1 MDEHWD
7 VICEKSARGN
17 QFMRLHIAIIIP
29 YIQGIF
35 GQRIP
40 LMYANKLSEKYRV
53 DLIVYKI
60 NLPVLD
66 DVRNFLSSRVNLR
79 IMKIRDGEG
88 LEFLYSIKYMYWG
101 LVDYSLSLILRKTHM
116 TDPYDAILIITG
128 GEGAWIPTI
137 MKRMGLKNS
146 PKFFFLPMDP
156 PHGIDPVKYD
166 HILEHHIN
174 KREKVWIAALSVF
187 HKRRL
192 NGFDNVLEQSIW
204 TSRIFESIYYVGTC
218 SIPYIL
224 IDEERFS
231 ISASGDST
239 KYIAVPTVDLYSQ
252 EDIELIKKLN
262 KDGISMVLFGPRKIE
277 GLTNR
282 GYVSDDEL
290 IGIIGN
296 ASATLFLFHYEGFG
310 LIPLESLAVGTPV
323 ITQPKLAPRL
333 QWRDNKFVKFFND
346 YDECIRA
353 CREFLRNDLT
363 IQQREKV
370 RESVEQYF
378 TKNVLR
384 RFEEFM
390 LSGCFSES

>member
-1 MDEHWD
+1 M
-7 VICEKSARGN
+7 G
-17 QFMRLHIAIIIP
+17 LHIAIIIP
-29 YIQGIF
+29 YVQGIF

-40 LMYANKLSEKYRV
+40 LTYANKLSEEHRV

-60 NLPVLD
+60 NRPVLEEA
-66 DVRNFLSSRVNLR
+66 RNFVSARVNLK

-88 LEFLYSIKYMYWG
+88 LEFPYSIKYMYCG
-101 LVDYSLSLILRKTHM
+101 LVDYSLSLILGKIHR

-128 GEGAWIPTI
+128 GEGAWVPTI
-137 MKRMGLKNS
+137 MKGMHLKKG

-166 HILEHHIN
+166 RILEHHIY
-174 KREKVWIAALSVF
+174 KKERVWIAALRVF

-192 NGFDNVLEQSIW
+192 KGFDYILEQSIW
-204 TSRIFESIYYVGTC
+204 TSRIFESIYHVDTC
-218 SIPYIL
+218 GIPYIL

-231 ISASGDST
+231 IRASGGST

-252 EDIELIKKLN
+252 EYIELIKKLN
-262 KDGISMVLFGPRKIE
+262 KDGIPMVLFGHKKIE

-290 IGIIGN
+290 IDIIGN
-296 ASATLFLFHYEGFG
+296 ASATLFLFHFESFG

-333 QWRDNKFVKFFND
+333 EWRDNKFVKFFND
-346 YDECIRA
+346 YDECLKA

-390 LSGCFSES
+390 LTECVSRS